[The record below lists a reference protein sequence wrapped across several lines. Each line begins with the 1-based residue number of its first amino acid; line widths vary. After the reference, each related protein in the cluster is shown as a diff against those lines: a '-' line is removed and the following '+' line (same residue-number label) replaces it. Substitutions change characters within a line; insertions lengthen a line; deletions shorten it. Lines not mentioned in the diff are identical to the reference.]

1 MQSAALPGSPACT
14 QHTHIHTDTSA
25 ASKICPQ
32 ILISCAFNRFH
43 LSPTPPA
50 SVTMNW
56 CCSEML
62 ADQCSLYSLSAQF
75 RSSCSDAIVSS
86 IHTTNPSPNAPAQQA
101 IVPRVV
107 RRYAPPPP
115 MAVRLAADLRPSA
128 DGSAVRTWLSCRQ
141 PACRKPRAAAHL
153 GSCAKGQ
160 KDGRIVVSLNAAL
173 RLITKFFIS
182 YKTQH
187 FPYA

>member
-14 QHTHIHTDTSA
+14 QHTHIHTYSST

-62 ADQCSLYSLSAQF
+62 ADQCSLHYLSAQCR
-75 RSSCSDAIVSS
+75 RSCGDAIVSS
-86 IHTTNPSPNAPAQQA
+86 IHTTNPSPNAPAQQV

-107 RRYAPPPP
+107 RRYAPPP
-115 MAVRLAADLRPSA
+115 A
-128 DGSAVRTWLSCRQ
+128 DGSSTRGGSTSVHGRVCSPHMAKLQ
-141 PACRKPRAAAHL
+141 AA
-153 GSCAKGQ
+153 SVQ
-160 KDGRIVVSLNAAL
+160 KA
-173 RLITKFFIS
+173 
-182 YKTQH
+182 
-187 FPYA
+187 